1 MTGSGVLGFGL
12 LFAGGGLHLSWSLSR
27 FLFVLLVTG
36 GSLLSLSYSAGA
48 PREYQDALVHNSQSQ
63 QAPQT

>member
-36 GSLLSLSYSAGA
+36 GSLLSLSYSAETS
-48 PREYQDALVHNSQSQ
+48 REYQEALVQNNQSR
-63 QAPQT
+63 